1 MGSSKKGMAVS
12 MERKNTGMFVK
23 IAIFALAV
31 FAVVSIVQLQL
42 SFNELRTKRDTLKA
56 EVDALQDEADE
67 LQEQVD
73 APVDEEYIID
83 IAKDKLNLRLPEE
96 IIFYNDLYN

>member
-12 MERKNTGMFVK
+12 MERKNTGVFVK

-83 IAKDKLNLRLPEE
+83 IAKDKLNLRLPAE